1 MNKYLKQ
8 IWLFSISKML
18 LIITFINN
26 TITNYINYITRELD
40 NPNTDSFERFYYNL
54 FIFIYWTIIHI
65 KQLFINLLM
74 LISIEWKIKKIQI
87 YELIFGN
94 KQFKLSTP
102 NLFYS
107 VLKELPPSST
117 ILDFGCGSGVCY
129 KNIDTMNLIIKSD
142 FKITGIDINEL
153 AIHKF
158 KERVNSNSLENRI
171 NLKYGDIFTM
181 EFNEKFDYIILS
193 ESAPLLSKEFMIK
206 IIFHIK
212 NNLLKSGGKII
223 FINNLIENPQF
234 VARFIKPNLKYVT
247 TIDFGR
253 VITKD
258 EFFNLALDNKMK
270 LKFELLD
277 SMTIE
282 QISKYHNI
290 YFIYK
295 IFTIFGFKNYDV
307 MQYKITLE

>member
-1 MNKYLKQ
+1 MNKYLKHF
-8 IWLFSISKML
+8 LSFFSCKIL

-40 NPNTDSFERFYYNL
+40 NPNTDSFEKFYYNIL
-54 FIFIYWTIIHI
+54 IFIYWTIIYI
-65 KQLFINLLM
+65 KQLIINLII
-74 LISIEWKIKKIQI
+74 LINIEWKIKNIQI

-107 VLKELPPSST
+107 VLKELPPNST
-117 ILDFGCGSGVCY
+117 ILDFGCGSGICY
-129 KNIDTMNLIIKSD
+129 KNIDTINLIVKSN

-158 KERVNSNSLENRI
+158 KERINSNSLTDRI
-171 NLKYGDIFTM
+171 NLKYGDILTTDFI
-181 EFNEKFDYIILS
+181 EKFDYIILS
-193 ESAPLLSKEFMIK
+193 ESAPLISKEFMIK

-234 VARFIKPNLKYVT
+234 VTRFIKPKLKYVT

-253 VITKD
+253 VIKKD
-258 EFFNLALDNKMK
+258 EFFNLASDNKMK
-270 LKFELLD
+270 VNFELLD

-282 QISKYHNI
+282 QIAKYHNI

-295 IFTIFGFKNYDV
+295 LFTIFGFKNYDV